1 MKLKLSIL
9 TILLFFLS
17 ASFPLAAQKAPQTF
31 DIDTPSLRVFLPA
44 PELATGRAIVACPG
58 GGYGGLAV
66 NHEGYDWA
74 PYFNKQGIALIVLKY
89 RMPHGD
95 RTLPISDAEA
105 AMKMARDSA
114 DVWNL
119 NIERERISLF
129 RNQSEAQAF
138 VTEVLLLADEAIV
151 GLLRFFYL
159 HVAMAPVDIKSDG
172 VFVLAGHLDEIIDVL
187 SQIDNLGRFIY
198 LGIIIFQRFYPHFSW
213 HWVIFP
219 FVSVPHWFRLPCKG
233 KPSIPLGCIKE

>member
-17 ASFPLAAQKAPQTF
+17 ASFPLAAQKAPQPF

-89 RMPHGD
+89 RMPHG
-95 RTLPISDAEA
+95 
-105 AMKMARDSA
+105 
-114 DVWNL
+114 
-119 NIERERISLF
+119 
-129 RNQSEAQAF
+129 
-138 VTEVLLLADEAIV
+138 
-151 GLLRFFYL
+151 
-159 HVAMAPVDIKSDG
+159 
-172 VFVLAGHLDEIIDVL
+172 GH
-187 SQIDNLGRFIY
+187 
-198 LGIIIFQRFYPHFSW
+198 
-213 HWVIFP
+213 
-219 FVSVPHWFRLPCKG
+219 
-233 KPSIPLGCIKE
+233 